1 MGFDGVRSP
10 QFCFNVS
17 ARNPCFSDPTTRV
30 NGERFSYLVPT
41 YDGLRGIC
49 DSVMWK
55 PTIKW
60 VVSRVRVLNEIQ
72 METKSMLYPKFIA
85 DCRSRTFRDTQPGGK
100 PPEEFE
106 GGDRG
111 YCTYLKDVSY
121 NVECYFVWN
130 DAREDL
136 SKDRN
141 MAKYITMMNHA
152 IEKGGRLD
160 VFMGK
165 REGNCYGDVR
175 PAKFMDG
182 EGFYDNVPSLP
193 LGPMFHGFS
202 YPEDNGGVL
211 SARFWIP
218 SMNNGIIEFPSPIE
232 CPKKMTRDIKKT
244 TFKRH
249 YELGVNTSGC
259 EEGDE

>member
-10 QFCFNVS
+10 KFCFNVS
-17 ARNPCFSDPTTRV
+17 ARNACFADPTTRV
-30 NGERFSYLVPT
+30 NGERFSYIVPT

-55 PTIKW
+55 PTIQW
-60 VVSRVRVLNEIQ
+60 VISRVRVLNEIQ
-72 METKSMLYPKFIA
+72 METKSMLYPKFIV
-85 DCRSRTFRDTQPGGK
+85 DCREKEKKESSSSD
-100 PPEEFE
+100 FE

-136 SKDRN
+136 AKDRN

-165 REGNCYGDVR
+165 REGNCYGEVR
-175 PAKFMDG
+175 PANFMDG
-182 EGFYDNVPSLP
+182 EGFYDDVPSLP
-193 LGPMFHGFS
+193 LGPMFHGYS
-202 YPEDNGGVL
+202 YPEHNNGIL
-211 SARFWIP
+211 AARFWIP
-218 SMNNGIIEFPSPIE
+218 SMKNGIIEFPSPDE
-232 CPKKMTRDIKKT
+232 CPKNMTNNIKKASFT
-244 TFKRH
+244 RH
-249 YELGVNTSGC
+249 YELGVNTCGC
-259 EEGDE
+259 EEVND